1 MAGIHNLP
9 QIRRQTTARV
19 EAFRYTDKNQD
30 PIDISGGSFFVEFR
44 KGCNTGAVVRAM
56 SLGSGISF
64 RTDGTD
70 GWLEFDSFLL
80 EWDADRYFY
89 DIKSIISGLQQIAV
103 KGERV
108 VIENT
113 SKNS

>member
-1 MAGIHNLP
+1 MAGIVDLE

-19 EAFRYTDKNQD
+19 ESFRYTDKNRD
-30 PIDISGGSFFVEFR
+30 PINISGGSFFVQFR
-44 KGCNTGAVVRAM
+44 KDCDTGVVVREM
-56 SLGSGISF
+56 ELGSGLSF

-80 EWDADRYFY
+80 EWEAGRYFY

-103 KGERV
+103 KGMRI

>member
-19 EAFRYTDKNQD
+19 ELFRYTDKNKD
-30 PIDISGGSFFVEFR
+30 PIDISSGEFFVQFR
-44 KGCNTGAVVRAM
+44 KDCDTGAVVREM
-56 SLGSGISF
+56 ELGSGISF
-64 RTDGTD
+64 KTDGTD
-70 GWLEFDSFLL
+70 GWLQFDSFLL
-80 EWDADRYFY
+80 EWQEGRYFY

-103 KGERV
+103 KGTRI